1 MNIAIQK
8 NTLAFLGMFTL
19 LISSVIV
26 TLSFKNHLSDS
37 ISITISVLSGIA
49 LFFIAVVMLF
59 EAVVDICNPSK

>member
-1 MNIAIQK
+1 MNITIKK
-8 NTLAFLGMFTL
+8 NTLTFLGIFSL
-19 LISSVIV
+19 LIGSVIV
-26 TLSFKNHLSDS
+26 TLSFKNHLTDS